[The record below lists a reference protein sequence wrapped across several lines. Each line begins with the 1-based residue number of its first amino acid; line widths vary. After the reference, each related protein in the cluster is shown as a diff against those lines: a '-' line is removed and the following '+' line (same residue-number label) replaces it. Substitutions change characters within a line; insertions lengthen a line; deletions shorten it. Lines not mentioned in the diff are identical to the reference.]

1 MRYFLRIEDDK
12 DDDEY
17 CDNITVETKDVNKI
31 LKLLEVPTINKS
43 GGISKDE
50 VVAILQEW
58 VTENLPPL
66 PPKEVLQKLREEADK
81 PAQKG
86 ASLNI
91 GDLK

>member
-1 MRYFLRIEDDK
+1 MRYSLRIEDDFE
-12 DDDEY
+12 DF
-17 CDNITVETKDVNKI
+17 CVVSVETDDVNKI
-31 LKLLEVPTINKS
+31 LKFLEVPTTNKS

-58 VTENLPPL
+58 VSENLPPL